1 MKKILLIISIV
12 LSSVNYMMADITIS
26 VPKKWKG
33 RTIYLWQTDINQVFN
48 RQDDE
53 PLRQFKDTIVIQES
67 TFTIPAKLDCATKI
81 NILAPKKDEA
91 DYDHTIAEA
100 CVMSAED
107 VHFFL
112 KENEVRIEGSLLNQQ
127 MAEIYTYNMQTMVP
141 FRIARLHNDK
151 EEVARLAN
159 EYNQWFIDW
168 IKANPSSP
176 AAGYALYQLTNPQL
190 VVSLS
195 EVIQGDALTSMFYPY
210 AENHINRC
218 KQILQRQNSQS
229 SLSETEAPD
238 FTLNDISGNQITLSD
253 FRGKWVILDF
263 WGSWCAPCLKGMP
276 ELKEIYSA
284 YSGRLEII
292 GVNCNDTEESWK
304 STVSRLQLPWI
315 QVFQPEDGTVAA
327 TYSVTAYPTKVVVNP
342 EGKII
347 KIYSGGSPTFKD
359 DVDNWLK

>member
-327 TYSVTAYPTKVVVNP
+327 TYSVTAYPTKVVVDP